1 MIFHVQS
8 EDDEDEVMEPTRNLP
23 KDTAPSKE
31 GLSERGSETINVDK
45 SDYCF
50 EQEGFPPLKIL
61 KVESIVDSEV
71 SQNLKLFR

>member
-23 KDTAPSKE
+23 KDMAPSTGE
-31 GLSERGSETINVDK
+31 VSERGSDTMNVDK

-50 EQEGFPPLKIL
+50 EYEGYPPLKIL